1 MVDLFADIPEKV
13 VLETLDTIRDNLC
26 QIGLS
31 GGHTVRKH
39 TDVQVQILKKRL
51 TMEDIRFATSFWDM
65 EIAQAVVQELLK
77 RNYDAEVAGWLCMK
91 GSDYLPVYGRFP
103 KSIGY
108 GFRKGDCRLKEDLKK
123 ACLTLVKD
131 DRADWGFR
139 VLTSYPVF

>member
-13 VLETLDTIRDNLC
+13 VLETLGTIRNNLC
-26 QIGLS
+26 CIGLS

-51 TMEDIRFATSFWDM
+51 TMEDIQFATSFWDM
-65 EIAQAVVQELLK
+65 EVALAVVQELLK
-77 RNYDAEVAGWLCMK
+77 RNYDAEVATWLRMK
-91 GSDYLPVYGRFP
+91 GSDCLPVYGRFP

-108 GFRKGDCRLKEDLKK
+108 GFRKGDSRLKEDLRR
-123 ACLTLVKD
+123 ACLILVKD
-131 DRADWGFR
+131 GRADRGFR

>member
-1 MVDLFADIPEKV
+1 MIDLFADIPEEIIQGT
-13 VLETLDTIRDNLC
+13 LETIRANLH
-26 QIGLS
+26 QIGLA

-39 TDVQVQILKKRL
+39 TDIQVQILEKRL
-51 TMEDIRFATSFWDM
+51 TMEDIQFATSFWDM
-65 EIAQAVVQELLK
+65 EIAQTVVQELLK
-77 RNYDAEVAGWLCMK
+77 RNYDAEVAGWLCGR

-108 GFRKGDCRLKEDLKK
+108 GFRKGYKRLREDLKR

>member
-1 MVDLFADIPEKV
+1 MVDLFAGIPEEV
-13 VLETLDTIRDNLC
+13 ILGTLDTIRGNLY

-39 TDVQVQILKKRL
+39 TDIQVQILKKRL

-65 EIAQAVVQELLK
+65 EIAQAVVQELLQ
-77 RNYDAEVAGWLCMK
+77 RNYDEEIAGWLRMK
-91 GSDYLPVYGRFP
+91 GSDCLPLYGRFS

-108 GFRKGDCRLKEDLKK
+108 GLKKGDNSLKEDLRR

-131 DRADWGFR
+131 ERADWGFR